1 VIYTVLLGAVCLAL
15 VPFGLG
21 GIYLASAVMLN
32 GIFLWYAIR
41 LYVQPSKRVA
51 RHMFFYSLW
60 YLALIFAAAVVDR
73 IVLI

>member
-1 VIYTVLLGAVCLAL
+1 VV
-15 VPFGLG
+15 
-21 GIYLASAVMLN
+21 LN

-41 LYVQPSKRVA
+41 LYVQPSKRIA